1 MKSIK
6 NLALLVVASAAP
18 LCALALPA
26 FSVYDSFSS
35 VASTPSAALWTT
47 IGSGVL
53 PTQSGGNAV
62 FGGADNEVVALRS
75 TATFSYGTFRF
86 VVSGFGGG
94 TGHVMGVDSQS
105 SNIFNAGDAIWVRDD
120 GGSLSYAN
128 GISSGIGPVGFPP
141 SSLPA
146 TFDIEWTVNSIRV
159 LRDGVLQIQSSV
171 FIPNEPLHFEIVTY
185 KNSGSV
191 ATMSI
196 DEVLFRPAA
205 DLVTNDVP
213 EPSSDLLFGIGLVAL
228 WFGRKGRTPQA
239 RGQQQH

>member
-1 MKSIK
+1 MGAERCRNYLHKIQTRWSKKFKLLISFIF
-6 NLALLVVASAAP
+6 LAYFVLV
-18 LCALALPA
+18 
-26 FSVYDSFSS
+26 
-35 VASTPSAALWTT
+35 
-47 IGSGVL
+47 
-53 PTQSGGNAV
+53 
-62 FGGADNEVVALRS
+62 
-75 TATFSYGTFRF
+75 
-86 VVSGFGGG
+86 
-94 TGHVMGVDSQS
+94 
-105 SNIFNAGDAIWVRDD
+105 
-120 GGSLSYAN
+120 
-128 GISSGIGPVGFPP
+128 

-239 RGQQQH
+239 GGQLRN